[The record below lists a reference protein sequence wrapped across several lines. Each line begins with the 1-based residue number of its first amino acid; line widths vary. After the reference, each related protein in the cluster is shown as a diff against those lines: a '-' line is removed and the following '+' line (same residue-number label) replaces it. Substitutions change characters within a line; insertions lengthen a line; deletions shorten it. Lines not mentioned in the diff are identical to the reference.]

1 MAYLHPE
8 EAEKW
13 MKAIELRIKATLSG
27 SISHKRMNS
36 SNELEKQGICSVEGN
51 DVCADCSAPKV
62 MDTQGWST
70 LVSRHA
76 HLVAEAFKAL
86 ALVETTLLRKRRRL
100 SSGGSSNS
108 TLQSS

>member
-1 MAYLHPE
+1 MQIVVGQGPSYAPE
-8 EAEKW
+8 
-13 MKAIELRIKATLSG
+13 
-27 SISHKRMNS
+27 
-36 SNELEKQGICSVEGN
+36 
-51 DVCADCSAPKV
+51 V